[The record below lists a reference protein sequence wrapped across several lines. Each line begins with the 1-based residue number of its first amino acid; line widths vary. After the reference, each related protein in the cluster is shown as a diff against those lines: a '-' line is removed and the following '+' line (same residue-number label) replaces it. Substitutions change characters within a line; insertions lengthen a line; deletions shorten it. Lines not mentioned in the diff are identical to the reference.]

1 MSDKKPRTK
10 RPLTAFVWP
19 YFTLNAAGDTVS
31 CTECAY
37 TAKYTGTTSGMTNH
51 LKHHYITKESEAK
64 RLKSS
69 ENSSSQDNNSVC
81 LDTNEVEEEN
91 NSHARDS
98 DTELVALYKAH
109 PKNQKLAQNML
120 NWMADAN
127 ISLNAFT
134 KPSFTQLVKDLNP
147 NVKAP
152 CRKTFTQSILP
163 NAVLIYFV
171 ILNQKIYFYTKL

>member
-31 CTECAY
+31 CTECSY

-51 LKHHYITKESEAK
+51 LKHHDITKESEAK

-69 ENSSSQDNNSVC
+69 ENSTSQNNVVC
-81 LDTNEVEEEN
+81 LDTNEAEEEN
-91 NSHARDS
+91 SCHAKDG
-98 DTELVALYKAH
+98 DTELLALYKAH
-109 PKNQKLAQNML
+109 PKNQKLAQNMV

-127 ISLNAFT
+127 ISLNAFM
-134 KPSFTQLVKDLNP
+134 KPSFSQLVKDLNP
-147 NVKAP
+147 NVKAA
-152 CRKTFTQSILP
+152 CRQTFSQTILP
-163 NAVLIYFV
+163 NAVFIY
-171 ILNQKIYFYTKL
+171 ILFKK